1 MKYKA
6 LSGAEVL
13 AVLAEGELDASDL
26 LYTANPNFE
35 KRFLRLNTALAKLL
49 DEVREYFPDANY
61 YSPNDGMVLLL
72 GSSHCSD
79 NNAYINHQNSQQEL
93 VAVSSDALC
102 CKLSGGDW

>member
-1 MKYKA
+1 MTHKP
-6 LSGAEVL
+6 LTEAEVL

-35 KRFLRLNTALAKLL
+35 KRFMRLNTALSKLL

-72 GSSHCSD
+72 GSSHTGGT
-79 NNAYINHQNSQQEL
+79 AAISQQEL
-93 VAVSSDALC
+93 VAVTSHALV

>member
-1 MKYKA
+1 MKYKP
-6 LSGAEVL
+6 LTEAEVL

-35 KRFLRLNTALAKLL
+35 KRFKRLNTALAKLL

-72 GSSHCSD
+72 GSSHCRDTNSFI
-79 NNAYINHQNSQQEL
+79 NNQHAQKDL
-93 VAVSSDALC
+93 VAVESSALC
-102 CKLSGGDW
+102 GKLSGGDW

>member
-1 MKYKA
+1 MNYKP
-6 LSGAEVL
+6 LTEAEVL

-35 KRFLRLNTALAKLL
+35 KRFMRLNTPLSKLL

-72 GSSHCSD
+72 GSSHTGGT
-79 NNAYINHQNSQQEL
+79 AAISQQEL
-93 VAVSSDALC
+93 VAVTSHALV

>member
-1 MKYKA
+1 MYMTEEDV
-6 LSGAEVL
+6 LGAID
-13 AVLAEGELDASDL
+13 EGETAKELLDSVD
-26 LYTANPNFE
+26 PNFA
-35 KRFLRLNTALAKLL
+35 KRFKRLNTALAKLL
-49 DEVREYFPDANY
+49 DEVRESFPDANY

>member
-1 MKYKA
+1 MTYKS
-6 LSGAEVL
+6 LSEAEVL

-35 KRFLRLNTALAKLL
+35 KRFMRLNTALSKLL
-49 DEVREYFPDANY
+49 DEVREYFPDATY

-72 GSSHCSD
+72 GNSHTGGT
-79 NNAYINHQNSQQEL
+79 AAISQQEL
-93 VAVSSDALC
+93 VAATSHALV